1 MPNRQKEPLR
11 PVTAEERQIIDQ
23 LARAY
28 STPALVVAWAKMLQ
42 AVAEGA
48 TFTAAAARAGSPDR
62 HRVAR
67 LVRRFNAEGL
77 GALVPRPG
85 GHPPIQYGPAEA
97 DRILREV
104 QRTPT
109 LEQDGTATWS
119 LTLLQRALRAAP
131 DGLPQVSTWTIFQVL
146 HEAGYTWQQN
156 RTWCKTGIVV
166 RKRGGQRV
174 EVTDPDATRK
184 KG

>member
-1 MPNRQKEPLR
+1 MANRQAAPLR
-11 PVTAEERQIIDQ
+11 LVTAEERQVIDQ
-23 LARAY
+23 LTRAQ

-42 AVAEGA
+42 AVAEGQ

-77 GALVPRPG
+77 GALVPRAK

-97 DRILREV
+97 ERILQEV
-104 QRTPT
+104 QRTPH
-109 LEQDGTATWS
+109 LEEDGTATWS
-119 LTLLQRALRAAP
+119 LTLLQRALRTAP
-131 DGLPQVSTWTIFQVL
+131 DGLPTVSTWTIFQVL
-146 HEAGYTWQQN
+146 HEAGYTWQRA

-166 RKRGGQRV
+166 RQRKGTRV
-174 EVTDPDATRK
+174 EVTDPAATRK